1 MFSLPCLYLC
11 GSYPSTRQINRLL
24 VVQFDSIGFTIR
36 CNDFIVARIY
46 HSYTFAFLSHI
57 VLIYLHIVIYLIPT
71 HFHPHRLC
79 LWCTNAHYLSRNL
92 HNYLLNLQNLLHRY
106 LFIVGLT
113 IQLYNFCID
122 IVGLTIQLQKSSNFF
137 SKTKNIIFKPI
148 CGLFVDVKRW
158 GLPLCYFT

>member
-24 VVQFDSIGFTIR
+24 VVQFDSVGLTIR
-36 CNDFIVARIY
+36 CNDFIVARID
-46 HSYTFAFLSHI
+46 HSYTFAVLSHI
-57 VLIYLHIVIYLIPT
+57 VLIYLHIVINLKPSHFRPRIPLFLKSSGYGVLML
-71 HFHPHRLC
+71 HH
-79 LWCTNAHYLSRNL
+79 LSRNL
-92 HNYLLNLQNLLHRY
+92 HNYFFNLQNLLHRY

-137 SKTKNIIFKPI
+137 SKTKNISFKPI
-148 CGLFVDVKRW
+148 CGLFVDVKR
-158 GLPLCYFT
+158 